1 MFQIPNSLGRGFYM
15 LFMTQCSIDI
25 RTDQCRARLAVL
37 GQIGPKPPI
46 INLIY
51 AHSIL
56 IFVTHHT
63 IALIIDWLDIFEI
76 FRMQF

>member
-1 MFQIPNSLGRGFYM
+1 MFQIPNLLGRGFYM

-46 INLIY
+46 IKLIY
-51 AHSIL
+51 AHSIF
-56 IFVTHHT
+56 IFVTHYT
-63 IALIIDWLDIFEI
+63 TSLIPPYLLG
-76 FRMQF
+76 